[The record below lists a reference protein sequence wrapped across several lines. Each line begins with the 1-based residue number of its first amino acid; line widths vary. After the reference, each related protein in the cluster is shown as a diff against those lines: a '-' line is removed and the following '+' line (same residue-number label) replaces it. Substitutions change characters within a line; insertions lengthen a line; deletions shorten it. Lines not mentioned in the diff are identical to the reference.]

1 MKLNYR
7 SLLGQYIEQVNRT
20 NADLKYGLDDV
31 RGVSNTKEMMLSR
44 ANLIGRTFEKFL
56 VISPGDFVFNRRT
69 TRNGEKIGMAFN
81 NTDRDYIFTEDYVSF
96 KVKDECR
103 AVLMPEYLYLFFRRS
118 EFDRYARYMSTGSA
132 TEFFNWEDMCNV
144 PFTPPAMEFQEKMVR
159 AMATLEHRIFVLQ
172 QINNNLFESSRI
184 HMLRLNQ
191 QACYF
196 GQLTTLDEYCTS
208 LFSGGTPSRTCNAYW
223 DNAEIPWLK
232 NGEIKNNIIL
242 TTEESISQDGL
253 QNSAA
258 KIVPAY
264 TVNMAMYCVSEIQVS
279 LSCIPLSTNQ
289 AVLNLT
295 TDSFRKACYIYY
307 LLAAFGNSLTSQA
320 NGSAQQ
326 NLSKEKIASYGFLS
340 PILSDSAFDFF
351 EVGMQKRIQI
361 TKEIAKLEELKATT
375 LSRLRS

>member
-1 MKLNYR
+1 M
-7 SLLGQYIEQVNRT
+7 
-20 NADLKYGLDDV
+20 
-31 RGVSNTKEMMLSR
+31 
-44 ANLIGRTFEKFL
+44 
-56 VISPGDFVFNRRT
+56 
-69 TRNGEKIGMAFN
+69 
-81 NTDRDYIFTEDYVSF
+81 
-96 KVKDECR
+96 
-103 AVLMPEYLYLFFRRS
+103 
-118 EFDRYARYMSTGSA
+118 
-132 TEFFNWEDMCNV
+132 
-144 PFTPPAMEFQEKMVR
+144 
-159 AMATLEHRIFVLQ
+159 
-172 QINNNLFESSRI
+172 
-184 HMLRLNQ
+184 
-191 QACYF
+191 
-196 GQLTTLDEYCTS
+196 
-208 LFSGGTPSRTCNAYW
+208 
-223 DNAEIPWLK
+223 
-232 NGEIKNNIIL
+232 

>member
-191 QACYF
+191 HACYF
-196 GQLTTLDEYCTS
+196 GQLTTLDEYCAS
-208 LFSGGTPSRTCNAYW
+208 LVSGGTPSRTCNAYW

>member
-1 MKLNYR
+1 MKSDNR
-7 SLLGQYIEQVNRT
+7 NLLGQYIEQVNRI

-31 RGVSNTKEMMLSR
+31 RGVSNTKEMMQSR

-81 NTDRDYIFTEDYVSF
+81 NTDRDYIFTEDYVAF
-96 KVKDECR
+96 KVKDDCK
-103 AVLMPEYLYLFFRRS
+103 AVLLPEYLYLFFRRS

-144 PFTPPAMEFQEKMVR
+144 PFTPPTMEFQEKMVR
-159 AMATLEHRIFVLQ
+159 AMATLEHRISVLQ
-172 QINNNLFESSRI
+172 QINYNLFESAKI

-191 QACYF
+191 HSHYF
-196 GQLTTLDEYCTS
+196 GQLTTLDEYCTC
-208 LFSGGTPSRTCNAYW
+208 LVSGGTPSRTCNAYW

-326 NLSKEKIASYGFLS
+326 NLSKEKIAAYSFLS
-340 PILSDSAFDFF
+340 PKLSDSAFDFF

-361 TKEIAKLEELKATT
+361 TKEIAKLEELKATM